1 MKSLKFF
8 IYFLKQKFIFFFFFS
23 HVYNYCTSV
32 HQQPPRAPKPKKGG
46 AAVTGGAQLVGH
58 ELYKR
63 LKEFLEN
70 YLIVLLRVSHNLIKF
85 FFFF

>member
-1 MKSLKFF
+1 MKF
-8 IYFLKQKFIFFFFFS
+8 YCFFFFAFFS

-32 HQQPPRAPKPKKGG
+32 HQQPPRAQKPKKGG
-46 AAVTGGAQLVGH
+46 PTGGAQLVGH

-70 YLIVLLRVSHNLIKF
+70 YLIVLLRVSRLTHKFLI
-85 FFFF
+85 

>member
-1 MKSLKFF
+1 MKFF
-8 IYFLKQKFIFFFFFS
+8 NLLSLNKNSHFFYSFFS

-46 AAVTGGAQLVGH
+46 HVTGGAQLVGH

-70 YLIVLLRVSHNLIKF
+70 YLIVLLRVSHNLI
-85 FFFF
+85 